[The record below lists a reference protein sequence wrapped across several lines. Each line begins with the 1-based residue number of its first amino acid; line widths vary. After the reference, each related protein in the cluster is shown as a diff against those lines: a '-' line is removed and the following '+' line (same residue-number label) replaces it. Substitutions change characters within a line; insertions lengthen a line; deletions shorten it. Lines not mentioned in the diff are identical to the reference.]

1 MGILEFGNI
10 VKGKTKSNLDFNC
23 DNVKQLNQ
31 LNVNH
36 LHHIK
41 LKIWR
46 DKVIKR
52 KCKQKKKKSYIITK
66 YNLALLPIVAPKILG
81 WGEDQLILLLAEKL
95 NKQTL

>member
-1 MGILEFGNI
+1 MEILEFGNI

-41 LKIWR
+41 LKI
-46 DKVIKR
+46 
-52 KCKQKKKKSYIITK
+52 
-66 YNLALLPIVAPKILG
+66 
-81 WGEDQLILLLAEKL
+81 
-95 NKQTL
+95 